1 MRLSR
6 ICIRQKGLINM
17 AKKLIAVID
26 IGSITARIK
35 IFEVNA
41 KGKPKEIEAVRK
53 FTGLGLRSYSS
64 GTIAPDQVD
73 ELCKCLKMFDEK
85 CREYG
90 VARVF
95 CVATSAFR
103 DASNSEV
110 VLEKVRTRTGF
121 KIKVLDN
128 SMERYYQTLA
138 VQAIYPDF
146 AKMIEGGTMML
157 DIGSGSIQA
166 SVYDKSE
173 FVFSQNMVLGSLRI
187 SGLLADLEN
196 RTTHYD
202 DVLEEFIAQD
212 LDDYHAVEPKGITYK
227 NLIAFSGEMGF
238 VKVLLGRDAMDSC
251 VLTKD
256 EFLKVYD
263 YLLKTRPSDLTLHD
277 SIPSMIAPLLLPTAL
292 IIKNML
298 EYTGVDSIYMPHAS
312 LSDGIVYYYCYNN
325 LDLKPSVDPDSYM
338 ISAARQ
344 MAKRYRCDRKH
355 IELVEKTALRIFDE
369 TRKTSGL
376 GNRDR
381 LLLQIAVNL
390 HEIGKFVHSR
400 NHSDAAYSIISY
412 TNMMG
417 LNSEEQH
424 MVAMVVRLYP
434 RENPYGSHF
443 YSILPSDQKVIV
455 SKLTSIL
462 RIADAIDASHKEKAK
477 KITVTSK
484 PDRLSI
490 NCESPQDM
498 TFEEWAFENRCGL
511 FEDVMG
517 IKAVLK
523 TRREIL

>member
-1 MRLSR
+1 
-6 ICIRQKGLINM
+6 M
-17 AKKLIAVID
+17 AKKLVAVID

-53 FTGLGLRSYSS
+53 FTGLGSRSYKS
-64 GTIAPDQVD
+64 GAIQPDQVN

-90 VARVF
+90 VSRVF

-103 DASNSEV
+103 DASNAEV

-121 KIKVLDN
+121 KIRVLDN
-128 SMERYYQTLA
+128 AMERYYQSLA

-146 AKMIEGGTMML
+146 AKMISNGTMML
-157 DIGSGSIQA
+157 DIGSGSLQA

-173 FVFSQNMVLGSLRI
+173 FVFSQNMLLGSLRI
-187 SGLLADLEN
+187 SGLLSDLES

-202 DVLEEFIAQD
+202 EVLEEFIAQD

-238 VKVLLGRDAMDSC
+238 IKRLGGFDSMGSC
-251 VLTKD
+251 VLTKE
-256 EFLKVYD
+256 EFLRIYE

-277 SIPSMIAPLLLPTAL
+277 KIPSMIAPLLLPTAL

-298 EYTGVDSIYMPHAS
+298 EYTGVDKVYMPHAS

-325 LDLKPSVDPDSYM
+325 MGLKPAVDPDSYL
-338 ISAARQ
+338 ISAARHI
-344 MAKRYRCDRKH
+344 AKRYRCDKKH
-355 IELVEKTALRIFDE
+355 IEFVENIALRIFDE
-369 TRKTSGL
+369 IKSVSGL
-376 GNRDR
+376 DKRDR
-381 LLLQIAVNL
+381 LLLQIAVIL

-412 TNMMG
+412 TNLMG
-417 LNSEEQH
+417 LDHDEQH
-424 MVAMVVRLYP
+424 MVAMIVRLYP
-434 RENPYGSHF
+434 RNNPYESYY
-443 YSILPSDQKVIV
+443 YSILPPEQKVIV
-455 SKLTSIL
+455 SKLTAIL
-462 RIADAIDASHKEKAK
+462 RIADSIDASHKEKAK
-477 KITVTSK
+477 KVTITLK
-484 PDRLSI
+484 PDKLAI
-490 NCESPQDM
+490 GCESPQDM
-498 TFEEWAFENRCGL
+498 SFEQWAFEHRCGL

-517 IKAVLK
+517 IKPVFK
-523 TRREIL
+523 SRREG